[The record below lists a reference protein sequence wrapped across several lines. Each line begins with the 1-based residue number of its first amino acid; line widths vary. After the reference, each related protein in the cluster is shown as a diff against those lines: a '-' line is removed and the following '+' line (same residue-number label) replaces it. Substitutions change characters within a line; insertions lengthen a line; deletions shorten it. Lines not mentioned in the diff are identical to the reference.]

1 MNDKS
6 EKRAAERS
14 KYTLKG
20 YNSNKFKNFQKKKR
34 MKHFSIFNYDKNLFI
49 QSIDNFAIKFA

>member
-20 YNSNKFKNFQKKKR
+20 YNSHKFNFFFNKNYFLFT
-34 MKHFSIFNYDKNLFI
+34 IFIFLI
-49 QSIDNFAIKFA
+49 